1 MIAVE
6 TNKNTSIMNN
16 KEYSR
21 DYDSLRHFGV
31 FLSFISCFNLIDD
44 EQQGYASEYKEK
56 VNDLVLSG
64 CV

>member
-1 MIAVE
+1 
-6 TNKNTSIMNN
+6 MNN

-31 FLSFISCFNLIDD
+31 FLSFISCFKLIGD